1 MVRLNLLLP
10 TALIAGLISTSSA
23 WAENIALVISNGT
36 YQYGSNERSIDRA
49 HSGLVEAYE
58 ARGYRVFGGNNLNR
72 NAMARLVE
80 SFEAELDDAELAIVH
95 LAGHTAALG
104 DHGWFLPTDIN
115 PGSAADFEFG
125 AVSLDLFAQ
134 MLNTHDGRAVMFIGT
149 SGDEVTNIRGVDGSI
164 GAVNAP
170 AGLLVVSGQF
180 ARVNAAVTREFL
192 RVDAR
197 VSEAVDRSGAALTYE
212 GYISSR
218 LILAPRNARVTVT
231 PPRPPAPLVRTPES
245 IEAALNL
252 TREQRRRV
260 QENLTILGFDTRGID
275 GVFGR
280 GTRSAIGDWQRS
292 QQLAASGF
300 LSQAEVA
307 RLERL
312 GNERRAAQA
321 DADRAY
327 WRQTGASGLE
337 EDLNLYLRRYPQG
350 LYADQAKRELA
361 LLTRA
366 ADDAYWRD
374 TGASGLADDLNR
386 YLRRYPE
393 GLHADE
399 ARRMLQRVST
409 QADQDE
415 WNRARD
421 RDTIEAYQR
430 YLDRYPDGLYKRA
443 ATSRIRALGGEA
455 ERDTTGR
462 DDAGAA
468 ERAAQEAERALGM
481 DGGTKLLIE
490 LRLVALGYR
499 PGAPDGVFDRNTREA
514 LAAFQRDRNMPAT
527 GYVTALTVTAL
538 LRGG

>member
-1 MVRLNLLLP
+1 MARLNLLLP
-10 TALIAGLISTSSA
+10 TALIAGLLSASSA

-49 HSGLVEAYE
+49 HSRMVEAYE

-72 NAMARLVE
+72 AAMARIVE
-80 SFEAELDDAELAIVH
+80 SFEAALDDAELAVVQ
-95 LAGHTAALG
+95 LNGHTAALG

-115 PGSAADFEFG
+115 PGSATDFEFG
-125 AVSLDLFAQ
+125 ALSLDLFAQ
-134 MLNTHDGRAVMFIGT
+134 MLNTHDGRAVMFIGS
-149 SGDEVTNIRGVDGSI
+149 SGAEVANIRGVDGSI

-170 AGLLVVSGQF
+170 AGLLVVSGEF
-180 ARVNAAVTREFL
+180 AQVNSAVTREFL

-197 VSEAVDRSGAALTYE
+197 VSEAVDRSGSALTYE

-218 LILAPRNARVTVT
+218 LILAPRNARAVVT
-231 PPRPPAPLVRTPES
+231 PPRTQQPLVRTPES

-252 TREQRRRV
+252 TRDQRRRV

-280 GTRSAIGDWQRS
+280 GSRAAIADWQRS

-300 LSQAEVA
+300 LSQAEVS

-312 GNERRAAQA
+312 ANAERAAQA

-337 EDLNLYLRRYPQG
+337 DDLNRYLRRFPQG

-361 LLTRA
+361 QLTRA

-409 QADQDE
+409 EADQDE

-430 YLDRYPDGLYKRA
+430 YLDRYPDGLYNRA
-443 ATSRIRALGGEA
+443 ATSRIRALGGAA
-455 ERDTTGR
+455 ERD
-462 DDAGAA
+462 DAATA

-481 DGGTKLLIE
+481 DGGTMLLIE